1 MMFREWVGVGREGVV
16 KIRSLCWVSL
26 PVSFWCLA
34 QPVWNVPG
42 FLEVTWSQGT
52 RGAHIPAFH
61 RDLSTPA
68 NVRLVYLYW
77 GPPRAFLVAQMVK
90 NLPAMQEGSISG
102 SGRSP
107 GEGNGNPVFLPGKCC
122 GQRSLAGYCSWDG
135 KESDTTEQLT
145 LSMCQALLWAPQEGD
160 EPLPH
165 DNSVFWKDTC

>member
-16 KIRSLCWVSL
+16 KIRSLCWVLL

-52 RGAHIPAFH
+52 QGAHIPAFH
-61 RDLSTPA
+61 RNLSTLA
-68 NVRLVYLYW
+68 NVWLIYLYW

-90 NLPAMQEGSISG
+90 NLPAMREGSISG

-107 GEGNGNPVFLPGKCC
+107 GKGNGNPHQYSCLENAVDRGAWWATVHGMAKN
-122 GQRSLAGYCSWDG
+122 Q
-135 KESDTTEQLT
+135 TQLT
-145 LSMCQALLWAPQEGD
+145 
-160 EPLPH
+160 
-165 DNSVFWKDTC
+165 N

>member
-16 KIRSLCWVSL
+16 KIRSLCWVLL

-52 RGAHIPAFH
+52 QGAHIPAFH
-61 RDLSTPA
+61 RNLSTLA
-68 NVRLVYLYW
+68 NVWLIYLYW

-90 NLPAMQEGSISG
+90 NLPAMREGSISG

-107 GEGNGNPVFLPGKCC
+107 GKGNGNPLQYTCLENSMNWGA
-122 GQRSLAGYCSWDG
+122 LAGYSLWDC
-135 KESDTTEQLT
+135 KSQTWLRD
-145 LSMCQALLWAPQEGD
+145 
-160 EPLPH
+160 
-165 DNSVFWKDTC
+165 